1 MSVSSL
7 RCSILLGAAVLS
19 LLGACAGPAASARAT
34 TPRSRP
40 EDRGDRDAAVVHF
53 GERAWA
59 ALRAGAP
66 ERLLYDDLD
75 LRELLDTAGATR
87 LSARRL
93 AAGPRLGVT
102 VDLEALLGSAEYAG
116 ICLQGARDEEPGG
129 VLGLRRGGWVFDRAL
144 LIGRRPGGRR
154 IATWI
159 EGTFLFTDAG
169 FGALDLERVETP
181 RWEHSDLEIAP
192 CDVAVRNDLPEAAR

>member
-1 MSVSSL
+1 M
-7 RCSILLGAAVLS
+7 LLATG
-19 LLGACAGPAASARAT
+19 LLMAACAGPAASSARPT
-34 TPRSRP
+34 TPRTRP
-40 EDRGDRDAAVVHF
+40 QDRSDRDAALVRF

-75 LRELLDTAGATR
+75 LRQLLDTAGATR

-102 VDLEALLGSAEYAG
+102 VDLEALLESADYAG
-116 ICLQGARDEEPGG
+116 ICLQGARDEEAGG
-129 VLGLRRGGWVFDRAL
+129 VLGLRGDGWVFDRAL

-192 CDVAVRNDLPEAAR
+192 CDVAIRSDLPEAAR